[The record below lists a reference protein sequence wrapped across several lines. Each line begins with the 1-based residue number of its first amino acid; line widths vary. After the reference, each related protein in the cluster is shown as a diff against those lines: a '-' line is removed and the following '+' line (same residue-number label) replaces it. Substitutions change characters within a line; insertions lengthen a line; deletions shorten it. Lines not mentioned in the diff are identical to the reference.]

1 MIGSRLGE
9 LLNRPVRIR
18 GIDVAEPVDV
28 LLDPELRCVL
38 GLEVHCR
45 DGVNRFLP
53 WLAGQLEPEQ
63 LSVELPVTLLD
74 GPQLEYYREHS
85 LALNAVRRLP
95 VAGLDGSAAR
105 VEDVIVD
112 SSGLVRGL
120 VVADHDG
127 TRAIA
132 TGLVQVEP
140 GQLVVSDRPDTHL
153 AEGSEAVAF
162 G

>member
-1 MIGSRLGE
+1 MGGGLGE
-9 LLNRPVRIR
+9 VLNRPVRIR

-38 GLEVHCR
+38 GFEVHCR

-53 WLAGQLEPEQ
+53 WLASELEPEQ

-74 GPQLEYYREHS
+74 GPQLDYYREHS
-85 LALNAVRRLP
+85 LALNALRRLP

-112 SSGLVRGL
+112 SRGL
-120 VVADHDG
+120 VQALVLADRDR

-132 TGLVQVEP
+132 PDLVLVGP
-140 GQLVVSDRPDTHL
+140 DQLVVSDRPEAPL
-153 AEGSEAVAF
+153 PEASEALAR